1 MNKGILCALALTVV
15 FILSLPHLRAEQPN
29 KVSKFMRAKLG
40 HAQKILEGLATDDL
54 DTVAKNAQDLSM
66 LSLDA
71 GWQVLQTQDYLEQ
84 SREFRRAT
92 DALKNAAKKKNLDGA
107 ALAYVDVTMKC
118 INCHKYV
125 RGIDKASSTPRPR
138 DRNVAPR

>member
-1 MNKGILCALALTVV
+1 MNKGLLCALALTAV
-15 FILSLPHLRAEQPN
+15 FMLSLTCLRAEQPN

-54 DTVAKNAQDLSM
+54 ATVAKNAQDLSM

-125 RGIDKASSTPRPR
+125 RGIHTASVTPRTR
-138 DRNVAPR
+138 AGNVAPR

>member
-1 MNKGILCALALTVV
+1 MNKGLACAFALTAV
-15 FILSLPHLRAEQPN
+15 FMLSIIGVRAEQPN
-29 KVSKFMRAKLG
+29 KVSKFMRLKLG

-54 DTVAKNAQDLSM
+54 ETVAANAQDLSM
-66 LSLDA
+66 LSLEA
-71 GWQVLQTQDYLEQ
+71 GWQVLQTEDYMEQ

-118 INCHKYV
+118 ITCHKYV
-125 RGIDKASSTPRPR
+125 RGIHMAD
-138 DRNVAPR
+138 VAPRARASKAAPK